1 MGFCT
6 DRKQFGG
13 ITRLSEDRLI
23 AELENFSAD
32 ALPVH
37 QISRDPKQGLE
48 SRIDKAAVWMW
59 VWLEV
64 YCSNLAAEV
73 LSFVSF
79 HAFHK
84 LGPGLRIGCSPLL
97 LYSDL
102 AYLKRLAH
110 HRDGRCQ
117 ARQSL
122 RLGLPPNSAILSSK
136 LHQF

>member
-6 DRKQFGG
+6 DRKHFGG

-32 ALPVH
+32 VLPVH

-73 LSFVSF
+73 LSLSLFM
-79 HAFHK
+79 HYTNLDQAWA
-84 LGPGLRIGCSPLL
+84 LAALL
-97 LYSDL
+97 F
-102 AYLKRLAH
+102 
-110 HRDGRCQ
+110 
-117 ARQSL
+117 
-122 RLGLPPNSAILSSK
+122 SSI
-136 LHQF
+136 QT